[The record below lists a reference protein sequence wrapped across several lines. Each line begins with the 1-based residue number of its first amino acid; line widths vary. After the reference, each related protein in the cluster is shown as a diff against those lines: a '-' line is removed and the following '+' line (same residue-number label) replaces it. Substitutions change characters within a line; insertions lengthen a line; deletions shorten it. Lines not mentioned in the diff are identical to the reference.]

1 MNTLVISYKGIH
13 VYLLGG
19 RFKESWQDVSV
30 CNQNSGDGAAE
41 SACIFHSEGIL
52 FVFYDGRIE
61 REGPGAL
68 IQ

>member
-52 FVFYDGRIE
+52 FVF
-61 REGPGAL
+61 L
-68 IQ
+68 